1 MKPTK
6 AATLTRYAR
15 IFLPPFLVAL
25 AFLSVESVCDLM
37 QPTLMASIVD
47 RGIASRDLSLVIT
60 LGATMLL
67 VAAIGAVGAVG
78 RNIIASRVSW
88 DFAARLRSD
97 LFARTLSMDFRSL
110 EGFDAASLV
119 TRCTNDV
126 TQVQALV
133 NGMMRIFAKAPIIA
147 IGSVVMAL
155 RLEPRLAPVFLVVV
169 PLAALVIALNL
180 SIGFGRFRRVQTAL
194 DAVTARLREFLSG
207 IRLVK
212 AYGREDRET
221 ALFSEANAELV
232 KASSSALRVMA
243 LIGPLG
249 AVIVNFGIVA
259 VLWLGGIEVSSGH
272 IQVGKIIAF
281 VTYLSQLLF
290 ALGMI
295 QGIFT
300 FFVRARV
307 SWARIR
313 EVLEASDGLGEGGVA
328 GSGFAG
334 AGCGGGLG
342 IAAFTQAPELH
353 FSQVTFAHAGSH
365 GRPVLEDIDFACEAG
380 KLTAIVGPTGAGK
393 TSLVNLIPRFHE
405 PMSGRILADGRDI
418 AGLEL
423 RALRASI
430 AVVPQRSLLFGATIG
445 SNIAWGREGANEADI
460 EAAARLAEAHE
471 FIAGLPEGYRSV
483 LGQGGINLSGGQRQR
498 LALARAFLRRPAIL
512 VLDDATSAV
521 DALTESIILATIR
534 GMSPSATTIVVTQ
547 RVAAARMADRIV
559 VLDEGRVAGIGSY
572 AGLLASSE
580 LWRDI
585 VRAQLG
591 REALDA

>member
-1 MKPTK
+1 MKRTK
-6 AATLTRYAR
+6 AATFPGYAR
-15 IFLPPFLVAL
+15 TFLPPFLAAL
-25 AFLSVESVCDLM
+25 ACLSVESVCDLM

-47 RGIASRDLSLVIT
+47 RGIASRDLSAVIS

-88 DFAARLRSD
+88 DFASRLRSD
-97 LFARTLSMDFRSL
+97 LFARTLHMDFRSL

-147 IGSVVMAL
+147 IGSIVMAA

-180 SIGFGRFRRVQTAL
+180 SIGFGRFRRVQAAL
-194 DAVTARLREFLSG
+194 DAVTARVREFLSG

-221 ALFSEANAELV
+221 ALFSEANAELA

-259 VLWLGGIEVSSGH
+259 VLWLGGFEVSSGR
-272 IQVGKIIAF
+272 IPVGKIIAF

-295 QGIFT
+295 QGVFT
-300 FFVRARV
+300 FVVRARV
-307 SWARIR
+307 SWGRIR
-313 EVLEASDGLGEGGVA
+313 EVLEAGAGMEEGGGAGRAGGEG
-328 GSGFAG
+328 
-334 AGCGGGLG
+334 
-342 IAAFTQAPELH
+342 AAFRVAPELR
-353 FSQVTFAHAGSH
+353 FSQVTFAYAGSH
-365 GRPVLEDIDFACEAG
+365 GRPALEDLDFSCEAG

-393 TSLVNLIPRFHE
+393 TSLVNLLPRFQE
-405 PMSGRILADGRDI
+405 PQQGRILADGRDI
-418 AGLEL
+418 AALGLTS
-423 RALRASI
+423 LRASI
-430 AVVPQRSLLFGATIG
+430 ALVPQRSLLFGGTVG
-445 SNIAWGREGANEADI
+445 GNIAWGREAASEADI

-471 FIAGLPEGYRSV
+471 FIAGLPLGYGSV

-512 VLDDATSAV
+512 VLDDATCAV
-521 DALTESIILATIR
+521 DALTESIILARIR
-534 GMSPSATTIVVTQ
+534 GMSPAATTVVVTQ

-559 VLDEGRVAGIGSY
+559 VLDEGRVAGNGTH
-572 AGLLASSE
+572 AELLASSE